1 MAKTYNTISTFT
13 SGQILTATQ
22 MNGLGTNVNNYRVP
36 PICRVKRSG
45 NLNYTGGTDI
55 AWNAEDYDTDS
66 MHDNSTNNARITVT
80 TAGVYLLTMSINLTF
95 TGTLTRCS
103 PFFMIDGTTFTGETQ
118 YLMSATTAYY
128 VHHTSQLVLT
138 SSNYVTARMTIGGAT
153 SPIIVDD
160 ASTWLQAT
168 WLGQV
173 S

>member
-1 MAKTYNTISTFT
+1 MAKTYNTFTNVST
-13 SGQILTATQ
+13 GDVLTAT
-22 MNGLGTNVNNYRVP
+22 NFNNVLTNVGNYRVP

-103 PFFMIDGTTFTGETQ
+103 PYFMIDGTTFTGETQ
-118 YLMSATTAYY
+118 YLMSAPTAYY

-160 ASTWLQAT
+160 ATTWLQAT